1 MGRVKTRRTGR
12 LITMY
17 VLSLAA
23 TFALLVVWIAYV
35 VRSGNVLADLGRRI
49 NAPLGASG
57 RFPWV
62 VLTVGGVL
70 LFFLVVGLTYQLAQA
85 LAARRYAL
93 KQEEFVSNVTH
104 EMKSP
109 LAAIKLHAQT
119 LRQQAELSGPV
130 RDRFLG
136 VIEQQADRMASL
148 VDNVLESSRLLARKH
163 SMELVAVDLAAFLDD
178 YLRGAR
184 ANAEVR
190 GVRLLAD
197 VRLSSRVL
205 GNEEALRRIFD
216 NLIDNAVRF
225 SSRGGEVRFRAWEDA
240 GRSWLQV
247 EDDGVGIP
255 KQELAYVFERFYQAG
270 GADDPHRRGTGLG
283 LSIVA
288 GLVSEMGGTVQAF
301 SHESS
306 EGRGGSRF
314 LVELPALL
322 PATAEPPEAQQL
334 REVR

>member
-1 MGRVKTRRTGR
+1 
-12 LITMY
+12 MY

-23 TFALLVVWIAYV
+23 TFALLVVWVAYV

-93 KQEEFVSNVTH
+93 KQEEFLSNVTH

-119 LRQQAELSGPV
+119 LRQQAELPDAV

-136 VIEQQADRMASL
+136 VIERQADRMADL
-148 VDNVLESSRLLARKH
+148 VDDVLESSRLLARKH
-163 SMELVAVDLAAFLDD
+163 GMELVTVDLAAFLEG
-178 YLRGAR
+178 YLRGAGAGAESR
-184 ANAEVR
+184 GVPLVAEVR
-190 GVRLLAD
+190 LA
-197 VRLSSRVL
+197 SKVL
-205 GNEEALRRIFD
+205 GSAEGLRRILD

-225 SSRGGEVRFRAWEDA
+225 SAPGGEVRFRAWEET
-240 GRSWLQV
+240 GRTWLQV

-255 KQELAYVFERFYQAG
+255 QKELPYVFERFYQAG

-288 GLVSEMGGTVQAF
+288 GLVAEMGGAVRAF
-301 SHESS
+301 SHE
-306 EGRGGSRF
+306 GRPGSRF
-314 LVELPALL
+314 LVELPTLA
-322 PATAEPPEAQQL
+322 PASAETASPADAETA
-334 REVR
+334 REQA

>member
-1 MGRVKTRRTGR
+1 
-12 LITMY
+12 MY

-23 TFALLVVWIAYV
+23 TFALLVVWIVYV

-119 LRQQAELSGPV
+119 LRQQAGLPDAV

-136 VIEQQADRMASL
+136 VIEQQANRMASL
-148 VDNVLESSRLLARKH
+148 VDDVLESSRLLARKH
-163 SMELVAVDLAAFLDD
+163 SMVLAALDLGGFLEG

-184 ANAEVR
+184 SSAESR
-190 GVRLLAD
+190 GVRLHSD
-197 VRLSSRVL
+197 VRLAGRVS
-205 GNEEALRRIFD
+205 GNEEAVRRILD

-225 SSRGGEVRFRAWEDA
+225 SARGGEVRFRAWED
-240 GRSWLQV
+240 GRRCWMQV

-255 KQELAYVFERFYQAG
+255 KNELAYVFERFYQAG

-288 GLVSEMGGTVQAF
+288 GLVSEMGGAVTAF
-301 SHESS
+301 SHE
-306 EGRGGSRF
+306 GRAGSRF
-314 LVELPALL
+314 LVELPTL
-322 PATAEPPEAQQL
+322 PPAPETASPAEVEPA
-334 REVR
+334 REPA